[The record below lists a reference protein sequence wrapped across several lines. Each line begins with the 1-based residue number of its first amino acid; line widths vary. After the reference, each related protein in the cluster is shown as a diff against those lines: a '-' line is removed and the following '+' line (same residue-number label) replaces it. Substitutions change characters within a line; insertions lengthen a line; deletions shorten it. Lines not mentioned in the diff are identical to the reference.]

1 MSSPKAAA
9 KPARRPQPPPPS
21 CARPSPSR
29 LPAKAAPSK
38 PKAVPQNELSDAT
51 RSRLAGE
58 IERAFAKTDDALSV
72 EAMQALMGT
81 LCRVYS
87 TQVDN
92 GAKHTPVKPGQ
103 SVSPT
108 AIIHTASALLR
119 AGNLVGLRTWILA
132 ERDRAL
138 NGQSQR
144 NPAIKGE

>member
-1 MSSPKAAA
+1 MSSPKAVAKSTRRPSTAA
-9 KPARRPQPPPPS
+9 KAKS
-21 CARPSPSR
+21 AVVKA
-29 LPAKAAPSK
+29 PAKPKIVAGKDDLSSRAA
-38 PKAVPQNELSDAT
+38 A
-51 RSRLAGE
+51 LARE
-58 IERAFAKTDDALSV
+58 IEQAFAKTDDAISV

-119 AGNLVGLRTWILA
+119 AGNLSVYELGFWQNATGR
-132 ERDRAL
+132 
-138 NGQSQR
+138 
-144 NPAIKGE
+144 

>member
-9 KPARRPQPPPPS
+9 KSVRRPP
-21 CARPSPSR
+21 A
-29 LPAKAAPSK
+29 AKAKPATVKASAK
-38 PKAVPQNELSDAT
+38 PKIVAGKDDLSARAVV
-51 RSRLAGE
+51 LARE
-58 IERAFAKTDDALSV
+58 IEQAFAKTDDAISV

-92 GAKHTPVKPGQ
+92 GARHTPVKPGQ

-119 AGNLVGLRTWILA
+119 AGNLSVYELGFWQNATGR
-132 ERDRAL
+132 
-138 NGQSQR
+138 
-144 NPAIKGE
+144 